1 MTNLKLD
8 RRGFLLAGTAGL
20 LTATPA
26 AAKTKFNFVSG
37 LSGSSLTRS
46 YRGKKIVS
54 YATRERVG
62 TIIINTSE
70 RRLYRVLP
78 NGKAMKYGVGVGRAG
93 FEWAGVAKIR
103 RKAEWPAWRP
113 PAEMIARELAKY
125 GRQLPAVMEGG
136 PSNPLG
142 ARALYLYKGK
152 RDTLYRIHGT
162 NNPASIGHAQSSG
175 CIRMLNEEVI
185 DLYNKTRM
193 GTKVIV
199 I

>member
-1 MTNLKLD
+1 MKNSKLN
-8 RRGFLLAGTAGL
+8 RRRFLLAGTAGL
-20 LTATPA
+20 AMTQPA
-26 AAKTKFNFVSG
+26 LAKTKFNFTSG
-37 LSGSSLTRS
+37 LTSSSRAS
-46 YRGKKIVS
+46 NYRGKKIVR
-54 YATRERVG
+54 YKTREKVG

-78 NGKAMKYGVGVGRAG
+78 DGKAMKYGVGVGRAG
-93 FEWAGVAKIR
+93 FEWSGVAKIR

-136 PSNPLG
+136 PNNPLG
-142 ARALYLYKGK
+142 ARALYLFQGK

-162 NNPASIGHAQSSG
+162 NNPSSIGKAQSSG

-185 DLYNKTRM
+185 DLFNKTRM

-199 I
+199 L